1 MTIKDLVR
9 WLDEG
14 SNLNNIGYEGFNGW
28 GQSIK
33 VVVIFLSKFM
43 SKSNILVKGES
54 SVYNHVLYIYICCV
68 KIPEYSVLIYIQ
80 LY

>member
-1 MTIKDLVR
+1 MTVKDLVR

-14 SNLNNIGYEGFNGW
+14 SNLNNTGYEGFNGW

-54 SVYNHVLYIYICCV
+54 SVYN
-68 KIPEYSVLIYIQ
+68 LIYIYM
-80 LY
+80 LC

>member
-1 MTIKDLVR
+1 MTVKDLVC

-43 SKSNILVKGES
+43 SKSNILVKGGS
-54 SVYNHVLYIYICCV
+54 SVYSHLFYIYMLC
-68 KIPEYSVLIYIQ
+68 
-80 LY
+80 